1 MTKKCPT
8 CGANVDSALTT
19 CDVCGNPIGQQTGFG
34 GNAPQAGF
42 GQPAQ
47 AGFGAAPAGF
57 GQPAQGGGFGQPAQG
72 GFGQQP
78 AQGGFGQPAQGGG
91 FGQPAQGGGFG
102 QPAQPAQPAQAGF
115 GQPAP
120 AGFGQPAPAFGESAD
135 NGFGGPPH
143 VESSGFGSGAFPTPP
158 SYEAK
163 PKKGIQGGMSPE
175 AARFADTVGIQ
186 AGVADTQWS
195 FKQCLVFL
203 LKMLIPIYGLFVLI
217 TCAIGNPKKYP
228 ATITNYVRASLVVS
242 VILMV
247 LSIVL
252 SLALGAT
259 VASMLM

>member
-47 AGFGAAPAGF
+47 AGFGTAPA
-57 GQPAQGGGFGQPAQG
+57 
-72 GFGQQP
+72 
-78 AQGGFGQPAQGGG
+78 GFGQPAQGGG

-143 VESSGFGSGAFPTPP
+143 VESSGFGGGAFPTPP